1 MDGFY
6 MNGVGDHL
14 VVNETSEGFFPSVI
28 IQCLM
33 QKSKVVIICKS
44 AIIKKLGN
52 AFRPGAF
59 ITVYN
64 PLQRLDNALT
74 TCYNVLYN
82 P

>member
-1 MDGFY
+1 MLEVVSLLKQVGF
-6 MNGVGDHL
+6 
-14 VVNETSEGFFPSVI
+14 EAGFKNV
-28 IQCLM
+28 
-33 QKSKVVIICKS
+33 
-44 AIIKKLGN
+44 GN